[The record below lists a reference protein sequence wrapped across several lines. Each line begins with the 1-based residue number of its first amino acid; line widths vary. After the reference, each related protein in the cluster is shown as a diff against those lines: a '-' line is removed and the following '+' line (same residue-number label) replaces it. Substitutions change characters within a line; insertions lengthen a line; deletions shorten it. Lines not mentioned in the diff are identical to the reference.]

1 MQTKSIDQIRIEELH
16 TLSEA
21 LKCFEMANIVE
32 SQRMRILFQEMQRMY
47 LKIQDEVREKV
58 DYGEESQ

>member
-1 MQTKSIDQIRIEELH
+1 MPNKSIDQIRIEELH

-21 LKCFEMANIVE
+21 LKCFEMANILE

-58 DYGEESQ
+58 DYGK

>member
-1 MQTKSIDQIRIEELH
+1 MTNKSIDQIRIEELH

-21 LKCFEMANIVE
+21 LKCFEMANILD

-47 LKIQDEVREKV
+47 LKIQDEVREKT
-58 DYGEESQ
+58 DYV

>member
-1 MQTKSIDQIRIEELH
+1 MSEKSIDQIRIDELH

-21 LKCFEMANIVE
+21 LKCFEMANILE

-58 DYGEESQ
+58 DYAK

>member
-1 MQTKSIDQIRIEELH
+1 MPNKSIDQIRIEELH

-21 LKCFEMANIVE
+21 LKCFEMANIIE
-32 SQRMRILFQEMQRMY
+32 SQRMRTLFQEMQRMY

-58 DYGEESQ
+58 DYGK